1 MAPIVPST
9 PLPCLKDLAKGILSA
24 SFMIF
29 RGKKIGMLM
38 EYCALCPD
46 GDRHH
51 SGNRDEGEY
60 NVVDS
65 GNHRGG
71 VDLRVRVIVR
81 MVVGATRVAHS

>member
-9 PLPCLKDLAKGILSA
+9 PLPCQKDLAKGILLA

-29 RGKKIGMLM
+29 RGMKIGRLM
-38 EYCALCPD
+38 GNCAMCPD

-51 SGNRDEGEY
+51 PGNRDEGEH
-60 NVVDS
+60 NVVVA